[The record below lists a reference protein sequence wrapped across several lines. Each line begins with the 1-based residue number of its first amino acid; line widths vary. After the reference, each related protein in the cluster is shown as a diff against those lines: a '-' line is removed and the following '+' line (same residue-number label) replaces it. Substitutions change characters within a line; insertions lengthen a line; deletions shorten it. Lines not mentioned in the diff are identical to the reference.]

1 MKKIVI
7 ATLSFMIMSFAFA
20 QPGKLRGPGG
30 QYSERMEMMMI
41 WKLTDHLELSEEQ
54 AEKFFPSMRLHQKQ
68 VLEIRK
74 EEKELFSPTFAKVK
88 KGDQISKS
96 EINKLLNKVESFEQ
110 KKIKTRT
117 DFIKKSGDILN
128 PTQQVKLMM
137 FEPHI
142 RDQLQDRMKERY
154 KPPMRGGNPKGKRRF

>member
-1 MKKIVI
+1 
-7 ATLSFMIMSFAFA
+7 
-20 QPGKLRGPGG
+20 
-30 QYSERMEMMMI
+30 
-41 WKLTDHLELSEEQ
+41 
-54 AEKFFPSMRLHQKQ
+54 MRLHQKQ

-96 EINKLLNKVESFEQ
+96 EVNKLLNKVESFEQ

-117 DFIKKSGDILN
+117 DFIKKSGDILD
-128 PTQQVKLMM
+128 PTQQVKFMM
-137 FEPHI
+137 FEPYM
-142 RDQLQDRMKERY
+142 RDQVQARMKERY

>member
-7 ATLSFMIMSFAFA
+7 ATLSFMMMSFAFA
-20 QPGKLRGPGG
+20 QPGKLRGAGG

-74 EEKELFSPTFAKVK
+74 EERELFSPTFAKVK

-96 EINKLLNKVESFEQ
+96 EVSKLLNKIETFEQ

-117 DFIKKSGDILN
+117 DFIKKSGEMLD
-128 PTQQVKLMM
+128 PTQQVKFLM
-137 FEPHI
+137 FEPYM
-142 RDQLQDRMKERY
+142 RDQVQDRMKERY